1 MEYRKLYRNRNNK
14 VIAGVAEGLGE
25 FFEIDPVIIRIL
37 FAVLTIVGGGGI
49 LIYVLLWIFVP
60 YRDNQAFT
68 AAKPVNEPEPQP
80 VNAETVNDDK
90 ANEWHEHHRHR
101 GKGSI
106 FGATI
111 LITMGVL
118 FLLGEIFSLS
128 FSRLW
133 PILLIVIG
141 VLLLAD
147 VSHYKRKPDNF

>member
-1 MEYRKLYRNRNNK
+1 MEYRKLYRSRTNR

-49 LIYVLLWIFVP
+49 LIYVLLWLFVP
-60 YRDNQAFT
+60 YKDNREFT
-68 AAKPVNEPEPQP
+68 AANPVNEPEPQP
-80 VNAETVNDDK
+80 INAETINDDK
-90 ANEWHEHHRHR
+90 AKEWHEHHKCR

-118 FLLGEIFSLS
+118 FLLGEVFS
-128 FSRLW
+128 FSFSKLW
-133 PILLIVIG
+133 PILLIVVGI
-141 VLLLAD
+141 LLLAD
-147 VSHYKRKPDNF
+147 VSHHKKIKN